1 MTNAFS
7 LPSAAGVNEAATE
20 EPGAAAIARSSGE
33 LALSMTSGNV
43 GALDVRRAT
52 RRSPPLFLLMLL
64 LTRFDS
70 LHGAV
75 RILKLM
81 MFTVASPQGAKAVAP
96 GLSLYE
102 QDLARIHSGDLS
114 VC

>member
-7 LPSAAGVNEAATE
+7 LPSAAGVKVAATA

-33 LALSMTSGNV
+33 LALSMTSDNV

-64 LTRFDS
+64 TTRFDS
-70 LHGAV
+70 LHGPV
-75 RILKLM
+75 RIFKLM
-81 MFTVASPQGAKAVAP
+81 MFTVASLQGAKAVAP

-102 QDLARIHSGDLS
+102 QFLHGS
-114 VC
+114 